1 MIEAQ
6 DLNYE
11 KSVLIGV
18 ITRAQPEE
26 KMKEY
31 LDELEFLTYTAGGE
45 VLKRFVQRID
55 VPNPKTYIG
64 TGKMLEVAEF
74 VKEHEIGA
82 VIFDDELSPGQQK
95 NIERELKCKI
105 VDRTSLILDIFAQRA
120 QTSYARTQVELAQ
133 YQYLLPRLAGLW
145 THLERQKG
153 GIGMR
158 GPGETEIE
166 TDRRIVRD
174 RITLLKKQ
182 LQKIDRQMETQRGN
196 RGALVRVALVGYTNV
211 GKSTLMNVV
220 SKSEVFAENK
230 LFATLDTTVRKV
242 VIGNLPF
249 LMTDTVGFI
258 RKLTHPIGREF

>member
-18 ITRAQPEE
+18 ITKAQPEE

-105 VDRTSLILDIFAQRA
+105 VDRTSLILDIFAQ
-120 QTSYARTQVELAQ
+120 
-133 YQYLLPRLAGLW
+133 
-145 THLERQKG
+145 
-153 GIGMR
+153 
-158 GPGETEIE
+158 
-166 TDRRIVRD
+166 
-174 RITLLKKQ
+174 
-182 LQKIDRQMETQRGN
+182 
-196 RGALVRVALVGYTNV
+196 
-211 GKSTLMNVV
+211 
-220 SKSEVFAENK
+220 
-230 LFATLDTTVRKV
+230 
-242 VIGNLPF
+242 
-249 LMTDTVGFI
+249 
-258 RKLTHPIGREF
+258 